1 MRQNYLWSFTKTKPW
16 LPYIIPV
23 QTHKTR
29 PKIWQLFCR
38 KGYFHTKE
46 VWVYVCVQYACIL
59 GEFHCWPQWTMMMYQ
74 NNYPGKEQ
82 LLQGQANIWLD
93 HTWPASVK
101 VLTMLSISKAQE
113 TRSLYLLLFPI
124 LLPFLLLFL
133 YFSYSSL
140 FCSYSSFSNSS
151 SSSSYSSSSSSYS
164 TSCTFSFSTSTV
176 RVWYLS
182 LLLLPGRVQETLP
195 LPLLLLLHVLVLVK
209 RGPEVVRVGV
219 LRHLNTICW

>member
-29 PKIWQLFCR
+29 PKIRQLFCR

-93 HTWPASVK
+93 HTWPASVR

-133 YFSYSSL
+133 YFSYTPP
-140 FCSYSSFSNSS
+140 CSAPTHPSPTPPHPRPTRLCPPPTRPRAPSPS
-151 SSSSYSSSSSSYS
+151 
-164 TSCTFSFSTSTV
+164 
-176 RVWYLS
+176 
-182 LLLLPGRVQETLP
+182 
-195 LPLLLLLHVLVLVK
+195 LPLLFVFDTFLCCFSQAGSRRPSLSHSSSCSMYWFSSSGAPKWFGLAYCA
-209 RGPEVVRVGV
+209 
-219 LRHLNTICW
+219 I